1 MQHLLKGRKNLI
13 LVKFMIYAVLLQILI
28 SLNLC
33 SFSLPMTWS
42 SSILHSP
49 TLPVKPILTLC
60 HPLDERLEAYLISVK
75 EGCIKVHK
83 FKKKMPCGHV

>member
-1 MQHLLKGRKNLI
+1 
-13 LVKFMIYAVLLQILI
+13 MIYAVLLQILI

-83 FKKKMPCGHV
+83 FKKKCHVVMFRTHIVVLHNKIVFNSQ